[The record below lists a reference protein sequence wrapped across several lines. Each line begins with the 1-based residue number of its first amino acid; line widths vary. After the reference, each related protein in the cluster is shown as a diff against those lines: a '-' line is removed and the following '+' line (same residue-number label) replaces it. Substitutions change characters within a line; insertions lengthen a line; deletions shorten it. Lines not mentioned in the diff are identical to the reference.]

1 MRGLTAAVPRVE
13 PAEPPDRGPRRHRS
27 PAGGRRDAAAGGA
40 APPPRAS
47 LRPARAARR
56 TLAGAPRLLH
66 HEDVPPAFDAAR
78 LRQEVTDRL
87 DAAMARLR
95 GEIGTEHLYAVA
107 LVVDGESR
115 FSTLAAAANTEEGL
129 AARAAAL
136 ASAAPRHA
144 GEAGRRLL
152 RWNAS
157 EWTWPDFAPALREVR
172 FPPVE
177 GRTAARDRAVYD
189 ALVGALRTLDR
200 AGRFG
205 RGADRCFLTL
215 LVTCPGASKG
225 FFLRGLRL
233 LNPKPVQD
241 RHADETSP
249 APLVRCVN
257 RAPRRERL
265 RIWLALYED
274 LYMEWSTPI
283 AEEARARGMSPWDV
297 EEQIAR
303 FGAKAVPHLIDL
315 VSHYGFASAFD
326 KAREL
331 ETREVWLAGS
341 ALFLV
346 RRIGLVSDRDL
357 LRLQRLVG
365 QFVERDRRLR
375 VASTLAENT
384 ARVLHE
390 LRPRRFPP
398 TEMHPNTFKLLNPE
412 PYLVHG
418 A

>member
-1 MRGLTAAVPRVE
+1 MRA
-13 PAEPPDRGPRRHRS
+13 
-27 PAGGRRDAAAGGA
+27 
-40 APPPRAS
+40 
-47 LRPARAARR
+47 
-56 TLAGAPRLLH
+56 
-66 HEDVPPAFDAAR
+66 VPPAFDAGA

-95 GEIGTEHLYAVA
+95 AELGTEHLYAVA
-107 LVVDGESR
+107 LVVDGEER
-115 FSTLAAAANTEEGL
+115 FASVAAAANTEERL
-129 AARAAAL
+129 DARAAAL
-136 ASAAPRHA
+136 GQVDPRYT
-144 GEAGRRLL
+144 GDAGRRLL
-152 RWNAS
+152 RWRVG
-157 EWTWPDFAPALREVR
+157 EWAWSDLAPALRQVAL
-172 FPPVE
+172 PPAE
-177 GRTAARDRAVYD
+177 GRTAPQDRAVYD
-189 ALVGALRTLDR
+189 ALIGALRTLDR

-205 RGADRCFLTL
+205 RGADRCFVSL
-215 LVTCPGASKG
+215 LVTCPDASRR
-225 FFLRGLRL
+225 FFLRGLRR
-233 LNPKPVQD
+233 LNPRPVLD

-274 LYMEWSTPI
+274 LYMEWNTPI
-283 AEEARARGMSPWDV
+283 ARMARARGLSPWDV

-303 FGAKAVPHLIDL
+303 FGAKAVPHLVDL

-326 KAREL
+326 RAREL

-346 RRIGLVSDRDL
+346 RRIGLVSDREL
-357 LRLQRLVG
+357 ARLQELVG
-365 QFVERDRRLR
+365 RFVERDRRLR

-412 PYLVHG
+412 PFLLG
-418 A
+418 ARR